1 MRLKKSLV
9 IFLLLIFLFNA
20 FGFWIAFK
28 IEQNQI
34 YAQVKKEIKKAL
46 KNTVPSDELYGFN
59 VLNGKDLPE
68 NATWVKPEKEFRL
81 NGNMYDIVRRE
92 NNNGRSVLY
101 CINDKQEKA
110 LFANLDEHI
119 EKHIATHSKN
129 KNSKTKTEKK
139 AIDLYDLPTKSGV
152 IITYKLIKY
161 PAVSENYFP
170 HFLDSF
176 YPPPQL
182 I

>member
-1 MRLKKSLV
+1 M
-9 IFLLLIFLFNA
+9 
-20 FGFWIAFK
+20 
-28 IEQNQI
+28 
-34 YAQVKKEIKKAL
+34 KKEIKKAL
-46 KNTVPSDELYGFN
+46 KNTVPSDELYLFN

-81 NGNMYDIVRRE
+81 NGNMYDIVRCE
-92 NNNGRSVLY
+92 NNDGRTVLY
-101 CINDKQEKA
+101 CINDKQEQA

-119 EKHIATHSKN
+119 EKHIAANSKN
-129 KNSKTKTEKK
+129 KNSKSKLEKK
-139 AIDLYDLPTKSGV
+139 AVDLYDLPSKSE
-152 IITYKLIKY
+152 IILSYKVIKY
-161 PAVSENYFP
+161 ISISENHFP